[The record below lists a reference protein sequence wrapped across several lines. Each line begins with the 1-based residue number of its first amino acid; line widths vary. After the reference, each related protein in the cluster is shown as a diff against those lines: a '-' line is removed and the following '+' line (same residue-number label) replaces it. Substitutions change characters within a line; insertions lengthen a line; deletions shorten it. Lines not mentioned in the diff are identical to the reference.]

1 MALFVSRNTL
11 WKGLMLSSAVL
22 SDLNIELLL
31 FGILGCPEVSGN
43 RQVPPGDHVEHIVI
57 C

>member
-1 MALFVSRNTL
+1 MEGAH
-11 WKGLMLSSAVL
+11 AVFCCV

-43 RQVPPGDHVEHIVI
+43 RQVPPGDHVEHVVR